1 MTSITEALSI
11 TKEFINS
18 WHKEDRTWW
27 EFDYQKNDILIYN
40 CVKLAYHDYATW
52 HMIERYQ
59 SNDVSEIKFI
69 YEGGLE
75 HNKFRN
81 ECMQNIDE
89 YFYSFQS
96 NTEIFNSEGV
106 GTIVDRFI
114 NDYLKYIHLIED
126 NDERSSQ
133 LEFQINFSITS
144 AEKLV
149 QEIINGTRSI
159 IIFKKFK
166 TSGYNNKAKLF

>member
-1 MTSITEALSI
+1 MTNITEAISI
-11 TKEFINS
+11 TKENLDL
-18 WHKEDRTWW
+18 WHKENKTWW
-27 EFDYQKNDILIYN
+27 EFEFSQDDLLVYN

-59 SNDVSEIKFI
+59 SNDANEVKFI

-75 HNKFRN
+75 HNKYRN
-81 ECMQNIDE
+81 ECIQNIDE
-89 YFYSFQS
+89 YFYKFQS
-96 NTEIFNSEGV
+96 NAEVFNSEGV

-114 NDYLKYIHLIED
+114 NDYLKYIHLVED
-126 NDERSSQ
+126 SDERATQ

-149 QEIINGTRSI
+149 QEMIDGTRSI